1 MGTLNGILT
10 RLFDVAFWSF
20 RTLAPVWALIA
31 ISFVIGILMLWI
43 FGKVSNQDA
52 IRTVRDRI
60 RGNMLGIRLY
70 GDDLGILF
78 RLQRR
83 ILWQTGKYLFHSFSP
98 MLVMLIPMLLVL
110 TQMNLRFSVRP
121 LEPGEQA
128 VVNVRLHQASPM
140 RESVELL
147 VPDGVVLETSGVRIE
162 DPDEDLREI
171 AWRIRAVEPG
181 EYTLTVTAGERSVEK
196 TLRVGG
202 EWGSV
207 SALRTGRSFWDV
219 LLFGTGERPI
229 DASHE
234 VESVEVTYAALPIT
248 FLFWDVNAMHSGWL
262 IFFFLASIVFGYA
275 FRKVL
280 GVEI

>member
-1 MGTLNGILT
+1 LGTLNGILT
-10 RLFDVAFWSF
+10 RLFDAVFWPF
-20 RTLAPVWALIA
+20 RTLAPIWPLIA
-31 ISFVIGILMLWI
+31 ISFAIGILMLWT
-43 FGKVSNQDA
+43 FGKVSDQEA

-60 RGNMLGIRLY
+60 RGNLLGIRLY

-78 RLQRR
+78 RLQGR
-83 ILWQTGKYLFHSFSP
+83 ILRQTGKYLLHSFIP
-98 MLVMLIPMLLVL
+98 VLVMLVPILLVL

-128 VVNVRLHQASPM
+128 VVKVRLRQASPM

-147 VPDGVVLETSGVRIE
+147 VPPGVALETPGVRIE

-181 EYTLTVTAGERSVEK
+181 EHTLTVKVGERDVEK

-202 EWGSV
+202 AWQSV
-207 SALRTGRSFWDV
+207 SALRTGRDFWNV
-219 LLFGTGERPI
+219 LLWPGEPPL

-234 VESVEVTYAALPIT
+234 VESVAVTYAALPIT
-248 FLFWDVNAMHSGWL
+248 FLFWDVNGMPSGWL
-262 IFFFLASIVFGYA
+262 IFFFIASILFGYG

-280 GVEI
+280 GVEV